1 MKKLC
6 LLALTL
12 AAAAC
17 TDDDDDDG
25 TIVVQPPTDDTGGD
39 TGGDQTPT
47 VFEWHANITS
57 NDIYRWQIA
66 GASTVLQNEGDT
78 AFTASIDIRN
88 DLAGS
93 ARPWHVHFGTCA
105 TGGGIVGDDAAYP
118 RLSVDTAGA
127 SSTTVTIRDVA
138 LDPAASYH
146 INVHES
152 DAQFSTLIACG
163 DLILQ

>member
-1 MKKLC
+1 MKNLC
-6 LLALTL
+6 LVALTL
-12 AAAAC
+12 MAVTAC
-17 TDDDDDDG
+17 TDDDDDGDI
-25 TIVVQPPTDDTGGD
+25 IVVPPDDTGGD

-47 VFEWHANITS
+47 VFEWHANITT
-57 NDIYRWQIA
+57 NDIYRWQLS
-66 GASTVLQNEGDT
+66 GAATVLQNEGDT

-88 DLAGS
+88 DVPGA

-118 RLSVDTAGA
+118 RLANDGAGA
-127 SSTTVTIRDVA
+127 SSTTVTIRNIA

-152 DAQFSTLIACG
+152 DALFTTLIACG